1 MGKSPQ
7 TGCKVE
13 AYYRIPLGRLT
24 KTVADSFWVDFLSSI
39 LSCVP
44 RISACQK
51 IPCCDEH
58 WLVEHEGVSTC
69 VRAKMLNGIW
79 GQVHTFYCMNHDE
92 SPDRKLYPPNYP

>member
-13 AYYRIPLGRLT
+13 AYYRLPLGRLT

-44 RISACQK
+44 RISACQRSHVVMSTGLWSTRA
-51 IPCCDEH
+51 CLH
-58 WLVEHEGVSTC
+58 VSALKC
-69 VRAKMLNGIW
+69 
-79 GQVHTFYCMNHDE
+79 
-92 SPDRKLYPPNYP
+92 